1 MNQEKERLFEQAF
14 AFRKAKVWTALE
26 EQRTIGLQLPNGKQ
40 SYFQVLGEQGEY
52 CALILY
58 PPDHPEET
66 LYRMSLMMKEE
77 LTTAE
82 RSDLRCRLDCIHGA
96 LVTKDCL
103 NREDEK
109 EAREYAK
116 ANGLQFRGKNAFPRF
131 TRYLPNHIPQP
142 VTKESEM
149 EELAFAL
156 EGACFLT
163 EQLSGKQLAEML
175 RQADQEGEQ
184 LLQLSKADGQW
195 QITLADSLELLPE
208 EYVAYESQNEIAM
221 KRLKGFP
228 RRGQFQCQLLRLD
241 VAVADETDEMGI
253 PLFPVQLFALEPN
266 EGYVMPIPTE
276 GLPDDNYQSVLE
288 NWITALLEKKVC
300 PKSVW
305 VKDERTRL
313 LLQNTCDKLHIPV
326 RKKDS
331 LPELEEF
338 VDDFLVHLYEAEENG
353 QLDEDYDLEWEDE
366 DWDEEEETDEMWA
379 QFLMVNED
387 IMTMPQKEIESFVA
401 RVQLRFTEMLSDPEV
416 PAAVQDS
423 IRRLLEKAHVPVPKK
438 PAIQLLKRPNKD
450 N

>member
-1 MNQEKERLFEQAF
+1 
-14 AFRKAKVWTALE
+14 
-26 EQRTIGLQLPNGKQ
+26 
-40 SYFQVLGEQGEY
+40 
-52 CALILY
+52 
-58 PPDHPEET
+58 
-66 LYRMSLMMKEE
+66 
-77 LTTAE
+77 
-82 RSDLRCRLDCIHGA
+82 
-96 LVTKDCL
+96 
-103 NREDEK
+103 
-109 EAREYAK
+109 
-116 ANGLQFRGKNAFPRF
+116 
-131 TRYLPNHIPQP
+131 
-142 VTKESEM
+142 
-149 EELAFAL
+149 
-156 EGACFLT
+156 
-163 EQLSGKQLAEML
+163 
-175 RQADQEGEQ
+175 
-184 LLQLSKADGQW
+184 
-195 QITLADSLELLPE
+195 
-208 EYVAYESQNEIAM
+208 
-221 KRLKGFP
+221 
-228 RRGQFQCQLLRLD
+228 
-241 VAVADETDEMGI
+241 
-253 PLFPVQLFALEPN
+253 LEPN

-288 NWITALLEKKVC
+288 NWITALLEKKAC